1 MKKVKCLISVLQ
13 LDTVANILKLIN
25 TYKKFWK
32 IDVVSSAEIGNAYYI
47 YVKVG
52 ESDLAAFGQEI
63 ERISTELDIFI
74 DIMYTEEDYL

>member
-32 IDVVSSAEIGNAYYI
+32 IDVVSSAKIGNVYYI